1 MPYRELAID
10 RPCSVH
16 PAAPAIAP
24 CARCRRDIC
33 LVCLAS
39 VRLESYCST
48 CAATLRSRATLAR
61 VGLLGAVAALVLVA
75 GVSLYRY
82 IRTPPRL
89 AQVTALASI
98 EPPRKQTRY
107 AIGPTDDERREIGQL
122 MSVLP
127 SIRTGTRESREAF
140 FRLRRLAKMMSC
152 VERLGPPPGLSSYGD
167 WWVAR
172 ARPTPYSVLEA
183 WCDRA
188 RDDDLVRS
196 DCYRLPYDLGC
207 MM

>member
-1 MPYRELAID
+1 MPYRELAIE
-10 RPCSVH
+10 RPCAVH

-48 CAATLRSRATLAR
+48 CAATLRSRATAAR
-61 VGLLGAVAALVLVA
+61 VGLLGGVAALVLVA
-75 GVSLYRY
+75 GVSLHRY
-82 IRTPPRL
+82 IRTPPLRI
-89 AQVTALASI
+89 AQAAAPSS
-98 EPPRKQTRY
+98 EPPRRQPR
-107 AIGPTDDERREIGQL
+107 AIGLIDEERREVAQL
-122 MSVLP
+122 MRVLP
-127 SIRTGTRESREAF
+127 IIRAGTREGREAF

-152 VERLGPPPGLSSYGD
+152 VERLGPPPHLSSYGA
-167 WWVAR
+167 WPETPW
-172 ARPTPYSVLEA
+172 RPTPYFVLDA
-183 WCDRA
+183 WCERA